1 MSVYDIIST
10 AGALLAIIVLVF
22 LKEDTK
28 LYGILFTI
36 SMLMIIVPPIIWR
49 IEIVRHLV

>member
-10 AGALLAIIVLVF
+10 LGALLTIIVLVF

-36 SMLMIIVPPIIWR
+36 SMLMIIVPPIVWKIQ
-49 IEIVRHLV
+49 IIRHLV